1 MTRRREQRADRRVAE
16 AEALRSRRDELRQR
30 VPQRQN
36 TDSHTKKIY
45 TLYSSLI
52 LVLSRGSCLSPS
64 LVCLRKGSKIV
75 VIVAEK
81 VPRAELGS
89 ARLPLGRIALVLL
102 ARQYQLQSGR

>member
-1 MTRRREQRADRRVAE
+1 MTRRDDESRRAIDRRVAE
-16 AEALRSRRDELRQR
+16 AEALRSRRDELR
-30 VPQRQN
+30 QRQN